1 MANTNIDS
9 ITEDFTA
16 EEIVGMMTKTHR
28 ELEEEIF
35 DELGIW
41 NADGEK
47 KQIRDDIRTLADLML
62 HNPSKTVGLHDT
74 VEIIGYADNNGNQ
87 LTLNVVKNAASAG
100 YGHVAFN
107 RLFDFFEIA
116 NLAGHEGSVIFDHRD
131 ADRTYN
137 DGGSFIDAAL
147 SLNEMR
153 AKWSR
158 LDKAMRRYNAGSA
171 AFIGDIRTA

>member
-62 HNPSKTVGLHDT
+62 LNPSKTVGLNDT
-74 VEIIGYADNNGNQ
+74 VEIIDYGDNNGNQ
-87 LTLNVVKNAASAG
+87 LALNVLENATSI
-100 YGHVAFN
+100 GHY
-107 RLFDFFEIA
+107 
-116 NLAGHEGSVIFDHRD
+116 GSVIFESRVYCRTERRLHRN
-131 ADRTYN
+131 ADRTYD

-153 AKWSR
+153 AKWSE